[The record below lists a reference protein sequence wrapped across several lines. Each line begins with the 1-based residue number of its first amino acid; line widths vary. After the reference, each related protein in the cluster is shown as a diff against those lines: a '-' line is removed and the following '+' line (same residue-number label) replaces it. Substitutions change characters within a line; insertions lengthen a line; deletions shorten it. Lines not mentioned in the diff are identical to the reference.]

1 MLELSLIPVILW
13 HLTAHQ
19 VRGEPVELLV
29 VIDVPELCTGVRT
42 ITITITITLPE
53 TGLTAGLLIFWNQS
67 LQRILD

>member
-1 MLELSLIPVILW
+1 MLELSLMPVILW

-29 VIDVPELCTGVRT
+29 VVDVPELCTGVRT

-53 TGLTAGLLIFWNQS
+53 T
-67 LQRILD
+67 